1 MQLKRAVSVMNGL
14 SIKQLNMVNRIDKRV
29 REFDESPKETEALL
43 MTLHQ
48 NFGDFKALISTL
60 SREQIDELSVSY
72 VGFARFS
79 NMLELVRVGLTKP
92 ADSSIREF
100 E

>member
-1 MQLKRAVSVMNGL
+1 MNGL

-43 MTLHQ
+43 MTLYQ

-60 SREQIDELSVSY
+60 SREQIDELSALY

-79 NMLELVRVGLTKP
+79 NMFELVRVGLTKP
-92 ADSSIREF
+92 TDSSVREF